1 MMTVMPGEVR
11 GDKIQIWNLLRFLTI
26 YSGRTVQDKTN
37 LTKRY
42 DVNLKFTPDKSV
54 LPPSPPL
61 PPGMKLPE
69 VDPNGPSLF
78 DALVQQTGLRLVP
91 QTGPLEMLVVDDATV
106 PGQGSG
112 DGR

>member
-1 MMTVMPGEVR
+1 V
-11 GDKIQIWNLLRFLTI
+11 
-26 YSGRTVQDKTN
+26 VQDKTN
-37 LTKRY
+37 LKARY

-78 DALVQQTGLRLVP
+78 DALVQQTGLRLMP
-91 QTGPLEMLVVDDATV
+91 QTGPLEILVVDEATM
-106 PGQGSG
+106 PGVSG
-112 DGR
+112 GN

>member
-1 MMTVMPGEVR
+1 V
-11 GDKIQIWNLLRFLTI
+11 
-26 YSGRTVQDKTN
+26 YSGRVVQDKTN
-37 LTKRY
+37 LKVRY

-69 VDPNGPSLF
+69 PDPNGPSLF

-91 QTGPLEMLVVDDATV
+91 QTAPLEMVVVDEATM
-106 PGQGSG
+106 PGQGNAG
-112 DGR
+112 GQ

>member
-1 MMTVMPGEVR
+1 MMVMPGEIR
-11 GDKIQIWNLLRFLTI
+11 ANKIQISNLLRFLSV

-42 DVNLKFTPDKSV
+42 DVNLKFTPDMSV

-61 PPGMKLPE
+61 PPGMKVPA

-91 QTGPLEMLVVDDATV
+91 QTGPVETLVVDGATM

-112 DGR
+112 GGQ